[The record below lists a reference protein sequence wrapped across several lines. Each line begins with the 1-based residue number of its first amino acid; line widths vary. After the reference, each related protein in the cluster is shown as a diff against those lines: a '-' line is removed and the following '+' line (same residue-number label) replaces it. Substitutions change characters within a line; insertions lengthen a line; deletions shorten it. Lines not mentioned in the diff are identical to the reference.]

1 MDLVI
6 PVDDSGENIKTTH
19 ELLEIRNSV
28 LAIASQYG
36 YTGSTTPDVLEE
48 NIRQSSQRIGME
60 MIAIGASLKM
70 LKLQCG
76 HGEFMARVE
85 RSGFGREAARKL
97 MLVAD
102 KFSNSHTS
110 GNLEKL
116 GKAQITELALGMDKE
131 EVDQLMSGEE
141 VRGIDVN
148 DVRMMT
154 VRELREKLKAT
165 ETALEDSKS
174 DYEARGKVLENK
186 QKQIDDMAE
195 KLAKKQK
202 ADLALPEDEMEK
214 AIRAELTSASMGW
227 MSTIMVTMK
236 DGIQKLL
243 VEGEKT
249 GTDHRPFLSDML
261 TELENKL
268 HYLREEF
275 VVYSGSAPEPWEDP
289 DYYDKYETVDGQLV
303 EKATGKVVKG

>member
-1 MDLVI
+1 
-6 PVDDSGENIKTTH
+6 
-19 ELLEIRNSV
+19 
-28 LAIASQYG
+28 
-36 YTGSTTPDVLEE
+36 
-48 NIRQSSQRIGME
+48 
-60 MIAIGASLKM
+60 MI
-70 LKLQCG
+70 
-76 HGEFMARVE
+76 
-85 RSGFGREAARKL
+85 
-97 MLVAD
+97 LVAEKYSD
-102 KFSNSHTS
+102 LRAPAI
-110 GNLEKL
+110 LEDL
-116 GKAQITELALGMDKE
+116 GKTKAMELAFDMSKEEIEQLFDGKDVNGLNIDKVMAMTTRELKEALAAKDKE
-131 EVDQLMSGEE
+131 IADAQA
-141 VRGIDVN
+141 N
-148 DVRMMT
+148 
-154 VRELREKLKAT
+154 
-165 ETALEDSKS
+165 
-174 DYEARGKVLENK
+174 YEARGKVLENK

-227 MSTIMVTMK
+227 MSTIMVTLK